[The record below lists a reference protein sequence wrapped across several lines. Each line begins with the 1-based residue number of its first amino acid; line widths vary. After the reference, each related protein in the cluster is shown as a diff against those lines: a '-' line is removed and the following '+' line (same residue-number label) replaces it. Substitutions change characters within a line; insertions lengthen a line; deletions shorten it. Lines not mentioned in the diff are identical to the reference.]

1 MEKNELPDLVMDGVN
16 TAAGGRYNKVNING
30 VSKMNGALHAHTYSC
45 DGVMKQKGDL
55 TADELEMNGTLNL
68 KGNLQVGEMK
78 LNGVVNGEGSLRG
91 ERCVM
96 DGMLK
101 LKGDCELEELTGEGV
116 FTVGGLL
123 SAGRMEFG
131 LQGQSEAGE
140 IGVESLVIRKKGNAA
155 WGRLLGGMIP
165 KLKIGLRAKLIE
177 GDTLDLEYT
186 SADVV
191 RGGTVI
197 IGQGCSIGRVEYR
210 TGLTVHPG
218 VQVGKEEKTGE

>member
-210 TGLTVHPG
+210 AGLTVHPG
-218 VQVGKEEKTGE
+218 AQVGKEEKTGE

>member
-16 TAAGGRYNKVNING
+16 TAAGGRYHSVNING
-30 VSKMNGALHAHTYSC
+30 VSKINGALHAHTYSC

-123 SAGRMEFG
+123 SAGRIEFG

-210 TGLTVHPG
+210 SGLTVHPG
-218 VQVGKEEKTGE
+218 AQVGKEEKIGE

>member
-16 TAAGGRYNKVNING
+16 TAAGGRYHKVNING

-96 DGMLK
+96 DGMLQ

-140 IGVESLVIRKKGNAA
+140 IGVESLMIRKKGNAA

-210 TGLTVHPG
+210 AGLTVHPG
-218 VQVGKEEKTGE
+218 AQVGKEEKTGE

>member
-16 TAAGGRYNKVNING
+16 TAAGGRYHSVNING
-30 VSKMNGALHAHTYSC
+30 VSKINGALSAHTYSC
-45 DGVMKQKGDL
+45 DGVMKQNGDL
-55 TADELEMNGTLNL
+55 SAEELEMNGTLNL
-68 KGNLQVGEMK
+68 KGNLQVGGMK

-91 ERCVM
+91 ERCEM

-101 LKGDCELEELTGEGV
+101 LKGNCELEELTGEGV

-123 SAGRMEFG
+123 SAGRIEFG
-131 LQGQSEAGE
+131 LQGHSEAGE

-210 TGLTVHPG
+210 AGLTVHPG
-218 VQVGKEEKTGE
+218 AQVGKEEKIGE

>member
-16 TAAGGRYNKVNING
+16 TAAGGRYHGVNING
-30 VSKMNGALHAHTYSC
+30 VSKINGALHAHTYSC
-45 DGVMKQKGDL
+45 DGVMKQNGDL
-55 TADELEMNGTLNL
+55 TADELDMNGTLNL

-78 LNGVVNGEGSLRG
+78 LNGVMNGDGSLRG

-96 DGMLK
+96 DGVLN
-101 LKGDCELEELTGEGV
+101 LKGNCELEELTGEGV

-123 SAGRMEFG
+123 SAGRIEFG
-131 LQGQSEAGE
+131 LQGHSEAGE

-210 TGLTVHPG
+210 AGLTVHPG
-218 VQVGKEEKTGE
+218 AQVGKEEKTGE

>member
-1 MEKNELPDLVMDGVN
+1 MEKSELPDLVMDGVN
-16 TAAGGRYNKVNING
+16 TAAGGRYHSVNING
-30 VSKMNGALHAHTYSC
+30 VSKINGALHAHTYSC

-78 LNGVVNGEGSLRG
+78 LNGVVNAEGSLRG

-123 SAGRMEFG
+123 SAGRIEFG

-177 GDTLDLEYT
+177 GDTLDLEYA

-197 IGQGCSIGRVEYR
+197 IGEGCSIGRVEYR
-210 TGLTVHPG
+210 SGLTVHPG
-218 VQVGKEEKTGE
+218 AQVGEEEKIGE

>member
-16 TAAGGRYNKVNING
+16 TAAGGSYHSVNING
-30 VSKMNGALHAHTYSC
+30 VSKINGALHAHTYSC

-55 TADELEMNGTLNL
+55 TAEELEMNGTLNL
-68 KGNLQVGEMK
+68 KGNLQVGGMK
-78 LNGVVNGEGSLRG
+78 LNGVVNGDGSLRG
-91 ERCVM
+91 ESCVM

-101 LKGDCELEELTGEGV
+101 LKGNCELEELTGEGV

-123 SAGRMEFG
+123 SAGRIEFG
-131 LQGQSEAGE
+131 LQGHSEAGE

-210 TGLTVHPG
+210 LGLTVHPG
-218 VQVGKEEKTGE
+218 AQVGKEEKIGE

>member
-16 TAAGGRYNKVNING
+16 TAAGGRYHSVNING
-30 VSKMNGALHAHTYSC
+30 VSKINGALSTHTYNC
-45 DGVMKQKGDL
+45 DGVMKQNGDL
-55 TADELEMNGTLNL
+55 AAEELEMNGTLNL
-68 KGNLQVGEMK
+68 KGNLQVGGMK
-78 LNGVVNGEGSLRG
+78 LNGVVNGDGSLRG

-101 LKGDCELEELTGEGV
+101 LKGNCELEELTGEGV

-123 SAGRMEFG
+123 SAGRIEFG
-131 LQGQSEAGE
+131 LQGHSEVGE
-140 IGVESLVIRKKGNAA
+140 IGVESLVIRKKSNAA

-218 VQVGKEEKTGE
+218 AQVGKEEKIGE

>member
-30 VSKMNGALHAHTYSC
+30 VSKINGALSAHIYSC
-45 DGVMKQKGDL
+45 DGVMKLNGDL
-55 TADELEMNGTLNL
+55 AAEEMGMDGTLNL

-78 LNGVVNGEGSLRG
+78 LNGVVNGEGSMRG

-101 LKGDCELEELTGEGV
+101 LKGNCELEELTGEGV

-218 VQVGKEEKTGE
+218 AQVGKEEKTGE